1 MPASRARRNK
11 CSNSYQLDFT
21 ARELSQIQTVLRHIH
36 PTPCASAPAV
46 IHSRVF
52 ARTAFD
58 RARGVT
64 KCRNTGDLPL
74 HAPLRGPL
82 SGLTCGERYD
92 GRGVDRPH
100 RVPSGPPRR
109 PPPRHPGACPR
120 SRPRAVPTGRT
131 GSRTA
136 DRGRTGTSRG
146 RRGSGSARCPEEQ
159 LREVTPRTFRSSSAL
174 VVERDVVRER
184 GRALS
189 RGVGVGHGRRRRI
202 AGRVRPAGPAGPDG
216 VGAPRPE
223 ELHRFAALL
232 DAAWQKPDKA
242 RPDGPPHPTPDNR
255 HGRRQDCAR
264 SEHRDRRRLP
274 ARAADSPSF
283 PRQRTRPDRS
293 ARRRRPA
300 EHPRRPGGA
309 GAGAGVSAGPRRCV
323 PPAGPAIR

>member
-1 MPASRARRNK
+1 MRASRARRNK

-36 PTPCASAPAV
+36 ATPCASAPAV

-131 GSRTA
+131 GSRTG

-159 LREVTPRTFRSSSAL
+159 LREVTLRTFRSSSAL

-189 RGVGVGHGRRRRI
+189 RG
-202 AGRVRPAGPAGPDG
+202 
-216 VGAPRPE
+216 
-223 ELHRFAALL
+223 
-232 DAAWQKPDKA
+232 
-242 RPDGPPHPTPDNR
+242 
-255 HGRRQDCAR
+255 R
-264 SEHRDRRRLP
+264 S
-274 ARAADSPSF
+274 
-283 PRQRTRPDRS
+283 
-293 ARRRRPA
+293 
-300 EHPRRPGGA
+300 
-309 GAGAGVSAGPRRCV
+309 VSAMEAVAV
-323 PPAGPAIR
+323 PPAGSSRPVRPVLMAPRGPKSCTGSPHCWTPPGRSPTRLDRTGRRTPPPTTGTVARRTVHGAGAP